1 MSADTHAT
9 APTSGAPR
17 GRLASAVAQPT
28 VAVPAVATAG
38 DGMLTWAEDSTVL
51 PVVRRPQPRIRQM
64 VAVCAWAAVLGVLGL
79 AVGIR
84 GFVADLLEETPGWYE
99 PTMIGTGLAGILL
112 TVGAF
117 VQVHRKRMPY
127 VLLGAATLVL
137 SYAIVVTALAL

>member
-9 APTSGAPR
+9 APTSSAPR

-28 VAVPAVATAG
+28 VAVPVVAAAG
-38 DGMLTWAEDSTVL
+38 EGVLTWEQDSTVL
-51 PVVRRPQPRIRQM
+51 PKLNRPQPRIRQM

-84 GFVADLLEETPGWYE
+84 GFVADLMEDTPGWYE

-117 VQVHRKRMPY
+117 VQVHRRRMPY
-127 VLLGAATLVL
+127 LLLGAATLVL
-137 SYAIVVTALAL
+137 SYAIVVTTMVL

>member
-9 APTSGAPR
+9 TPTSSAPR
-17 GRLASAVAQPT
+17 GRLASAVAEPT
-28 VAVPAVATAG
+28 VVVPVVATSG
-38 DGMLTWAEDSTVL
+38 EGMLTWDQDSTVL
-51 PVVRRPQPRIRQM
+51 PVMSRPQPRIRQM

-84 GFVADLLEETPGWYE
+84 GFVADLLDDTPGWYE

-117 VQVHRKRMPY
+117 VQVHRRRMPY

-137 SYAIVVTALAL
+137 TYAIVVTALAL